1 MHNICLRTYFP
12 LPAMTSLLVFF
23 SVDSSLPLMDEIG
36 RRALTDAFIH
46 FAKETGRRKRFLY
59 NPAMDAFASPG
70 SYLKI
75 I

>member
-1 MHNICLRTYFP
+1 MDDFEISQQFLF
-12 LPAMTSLLVFF
+12 LFLF

-59 NPAMDAFASPG
+59 NNPAMDAFASPG
-70 SYLKI
+70 FKNFLD
-75 I
+75 